1 VADAQALLEAG
12 AARVV
17 VGTAAFGRL
26 LPDFVEALGWRLVVA
41 LDVREGVV
49 RAAGWTESTGLPV
62 DDAIDLCVLAGVQ
75 RFLCTAIDRDGTMS
89 GPDIE
94 LVARVVERAALPVL
108 AAGGI
113 RHENDVDALEA
124 AGAQGAII
132 GRALLEGQISLRPR

>member
-1 VADAQALLEAG
+1 
-12 AARVV
+12 
-17 VGTAAFGRL
+17 
-26 LPDFVEALGWRLVVA
+26 
-41 LDVREGVV
+41 
-49 RAAGWTESTGLPV
+49 
-62 DDAIDLCVLAGVQ
+62 VQ

-89 GPDIE
+89 GPDVE